1 MASLPQSLATA
12 QQITSQVG
20 SMVPLGQISSVVQ
33 TLQNIQGFNPGAFSQ
48 LTGTIQSALTGFTQA
63 TSILQA
69 FSSQSPIA
77 AFTSA
82 LGATGLAGSSIS
94 QLAGTA
100 ATAYRQADS
109 FLSNTP
115 ASMQSWQRLNS
126 QRPSVEQSR
135 QFNNAKSDYQFPKD
149 IGKYWIFLGFESASY
164 TSITGTSNPI
174 TSRRGTDSIILPV
187 PMNLADVNRLE
198 YQAVQLT
205 NVAAQTAAD
214 IVSGASKTV
223 GNIIGGLGQIL
234 TGATAVAG
242 SLSGYNVNTAQTL
255 KFVQPSL
262 KNHTFSWK
270 LVPSSPAEAKAID
283 NIIKAIKKN
292 IYPTITGGGLVFKY
306 PNLVNVILYNDNKMY
321 RFKPAYVES
330 FSVNF
335 TPEGGPA
342 FHKDEYPVA
351 VQIDMQITENAV
363 WTSDNRGSF

>member
-77 AFTSA
+77 AVTSA

-149 IGKYWIFLGFESASY
+149 IGKYWIFLGFETAS
-164 TSITGTSNPI
+164 ISNISGSKNAI
-174 TSRRGTDSIILPV
+174 TSRRGSDTIILPV

-198 YQAVQLT
+198 YQAVQTTSQTLQ
-205 NVAAQTAAD
+205 AALGTVSALSKPFAEIMGRFGQAA
-214 IVSGASKTV
+214 SAGADVTSA
-223 GNIIGGLGQIL
+223 L
-234 TGATAVAG
+234 TGF
-242 SLSGYNVNTAQTL
+242 SLNTAQTL

-270 LVPSSPAEAKAID
+270 LVPSSPAEAKMID
-283 NIIKAIKKN
+283 NIVKVIKKN
-292 IYPTITGGGLVFKY
+292 IYPKNMGLVFKY
-306 PNLVNVILYNDNKMY
+306 PNLVNVLLYNNDKMY

-342 FHKDEYPVA
+342 FHKDSYPVA

-363 WTSDNRGSF
+363 WTSDNQGSF

>member
-63 TSILQA
+63 TSILQS

-82 LGATGLAGSSIS
+82 LGTTGLAGSSIS

-126 QRPSVEQSR
+126 RRPSVEESR
-135 QFNNAKSDYQFPKD
+135 EFNNQKSDHQFPKD
-149 IGKYWIFLGFESASY
+149 IGKYWIFLGFETASV
-164 TSITGTSNPI
+164 SSLTGQANPV
-174 TSRRGTDSIILPV
+174 TSRTNKGSVILPV
-187 PMNLADVNRLE
+187 PMNLVDSNKLE
-198 YQAVQLT
+198 YQKIEIGTLAATALGDIAMAGSKGLT
-205 NVAAQTAAD
+205 DLVRQFGSFF
-214 IVSGASKTV
+214 SGAASVT
-223 GNIIGGLGQIL
+223 
-234 TGATAVAG
+234 G
-242 SLSGYNVNTAQTL
+242 SLSGFNINTAQTL
-255 KFVQPSL
+255 KFVQPQL
-262 KNHTFSWK
+262 KSHTFSWK
-270 LVPSSPAEAKAID
+270 LVPSSAAEAKAID
-283 NIIKAIKKN
+283 KIVKFIKFN
-292 IYPTITGGGLVFKY
+292 IYPTITGGGLVYQY
-306 PNLVNVILYNDNKMY
+306 PNLVNVLLYNNDKMF

-335 TPEGGPA
+335 TPDGGPA
-342 FHKDEYPVA
+342 FHKDSYPVA
-351 VQIDMQITENAV
+351 VQIDMTIQENSV
-363 WTSDNRGSF
+363 WTTRDKDGF

>member
-149 IGKYWIFLGFESASY
+149 IGKYWIFLGFEVANIS
-164 TSITGTSNPI
+164 SITGT
-174 TSRRGTDSIILPV
+174 GTPVTKRKGSDTIILPV

-198 YQAVQLT
+198 YQAIQLT
-205 NVAAQTAAD
+205 NTAAD
-214 IVSGASKTV
+214 AAVQGLSSKSE
-223 GNIIGGLGQIL
+223 GFANIIKNVSAVLSGGAAVGGSL
-234 TGATAVAG
+234 TGY
-242 SLSGYNVNTAQTL
+242 SVNTAQTL

-270 LVPSSPAEAKAID
+270 LVPSSPAEAKMID
-283 NIIKAIKKN
+283 NIVKVIKKN
-292 IYPTITGGGLVFKY
+292 IYPTIMPGGLVFKY
-306 PNLVNVILYNDNKMY
+306 PNLVNVLLYNNDKMY